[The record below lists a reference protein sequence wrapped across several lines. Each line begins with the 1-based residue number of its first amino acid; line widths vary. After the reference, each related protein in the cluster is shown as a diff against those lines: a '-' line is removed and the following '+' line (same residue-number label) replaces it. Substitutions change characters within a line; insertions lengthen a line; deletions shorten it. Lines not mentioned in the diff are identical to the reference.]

1 MRVSLKK
8 LGGIDYLIQLNNL
21 TSIPLKITIFIFKVR
36 ININYKIFIYID
48 KDSLKDDFKMN

>member
-1 MRVSLKK
+1 MIKYMAVKIMFNKK
-8 LGGIDYLIQLNNL
+8 EVNMK
-21 TSIPLKITIFIFKVR
+21 KITIFIFKVR

>member
-36 ININYKIFIYID
+36 ININYKIVIYID
-48 KDSLKDDFKMN
+48 KDNLKDDFKMN